1 MTKKMTSPVDELF
14 RENASD
20 ELYSRYEAFMRYDQK
35 VVTSTLATCKSALQV
50 FADPNVA
57 KVTAFDTIDFAAFR
71 AKKTALFINNS
82 IADQKFYSA
91 LTNVF
96 AEEFFA
102 QILSRIP
109 EKGEQD
115 IFFLL
120 DECSSLRLPTLPLVA
135 ANIRKHRGALMVVVQ
150 DYRQLVTTYGSEN
163 AAAIRSNCVTQ
174 LFFTGQSYDT
184 TRELENILGKTEYE
198 EEGDDK
204 RKHKHVR
211 SLMTADELRTM
222 PRDRAILISGNR
234 KPIKVYLRPYYEN
247 YKYKKY
253 AALPPLTFAGQLPFF
268 TVPTYQLP
276 EPQTI
281 DE

>member
-1 MTKKMTSPVDELF
+1 MTSPVDELF

-20 ELYSRYEAFMRYDQK
+20 ELYARYEAFMRYDQK
-35 VVTSTLATCKSALQV
+35 IVTSTLATCKGALQV

-57 KVTAFDTIDFAAFR
+57 KATAFDTIDFAAFR

-96 AEEFFA
+96 AEQFFA
-102 QILSRIP
+102 QVLSRIP

-120 DECSSLRLPTLPLVA
+120 DECSSLKLPTLPLVA
-135 ANIRKHRGALMVVVQ
+135 ANIRKHRGALMIVVQ
-150 DYRQLVTTYGSEN
+150 DYRQLVTTYGKDN
-163 AAAIRSNCVTQ
+163 AEAIRANCVTK
-174 LFFTGQSYDT
+174 LYFTGQSYDT

-198 EEGDDK
+198 DEDK
-204 RKHKHVR
+204 RKHVR
-211 SLMTADELRTM
+211 ALMTADELRTM
-222 PRDRAILISGNR
+222 PRDRAILLSGNR

-268 TVPTYQLP
+268 AVPTYQLP
-276 EPQTI
+276 EPQPI